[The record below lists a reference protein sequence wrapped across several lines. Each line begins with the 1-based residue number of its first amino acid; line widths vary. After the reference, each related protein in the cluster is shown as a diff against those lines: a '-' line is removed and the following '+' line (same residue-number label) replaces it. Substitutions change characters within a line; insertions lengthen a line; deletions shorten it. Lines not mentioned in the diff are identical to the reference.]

1 MSWAC
6 RLSQEEAKQLR
17 RLPRERQ
24 RQLARAID
32 EMEHDPTSGDVRPL
46 KSGKFKKA
54 LRKRVGRYRIVFSL
68 DLSENCIEIAAILA
82 RTEKTYR

>member
-6 RLSQEEAKQLR
+6 RLSREAAQQLR

-24 RQLARAID
+24 KQLARAID

-46 KSGKFKKA
+46 KSGKFKGA
-54 LRKRVGRYRIVFSL
+54 LRKRAGRFRIVFSL
-68 DLSENCIEIAAILA
+68 DPSENCIEIAAILV
-82 RTEKTYR
+82 RTESTYR